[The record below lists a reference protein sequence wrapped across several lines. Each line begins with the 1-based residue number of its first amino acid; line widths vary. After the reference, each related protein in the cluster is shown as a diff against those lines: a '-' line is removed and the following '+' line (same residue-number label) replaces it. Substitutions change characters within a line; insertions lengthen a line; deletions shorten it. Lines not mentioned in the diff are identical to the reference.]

1 MELTSHYQDSPPCP
15 AYTVA
20 ASKHTSENQNKKTI
34 PAFKSATLTK
44 QTSPPPAPTYSN
56 NFLRLGSIKKD
67 ALESLN
73 LTQLININNKKI
85 EAHLVQANPKENPG
99 EAKPIQ
105 VRLVHQYPS
114 KHLVVYTTTARQA
127 KILRESSQE
136 WLPQLTPNLTLH
148 NAVHP
153 VYMKF
158 GCLSTQHAH
167 LILKWSQKWI
177 HTAWLLHDYLWDQS
191 VTKLSNR

>member
-56 NFLRLGSIKKD
+56 NFLRLGPIKKD

-73 LTQLININNKKI
+73 LTQLININNKKLRLI
-85 EAHLVQANPKENPG
+85 WSKQTPKKIQGKLSQSKSGWSINTHLSTWLFTLQQQDRPRFWENPARNG
-99 EAKPIQ
+99 FLSWLQIWP
-105 VRLVHQYPS
+105 
-114 KHLVVYTTTARQA
+114 YTTLFTQCTSNSDVCPPNMPISSWSGHRN
-127 KILRESSQE
+127 ESTRHDS
-136 WLPQLTPNLTLH
+136 
-148 NAVHP
+148 
-153 VYMKF
+153 
-158 GCLSTQHAH
+158 STIICEINQ
-167 LILKWSQKWI
+167 
-177 HTAWLLHDYLWDQS
+177 
-191 VTKLSNR
+191 